1 MARRFVSVVGAG
13 GVGKTTVAISAAHAM
28 TTEFEEEPI
37 FLDLGSISDPALV
50 ARTIAV
56 TVNVNSETDD
66 PLVSITSSL
75 ANRNVV
81 LIFDNCEHVI
91 DQIAPIAQTI
101 VTTATRV
108 HILATSREALRTQG
122 EYVYRLDP
130 LSNPVNTADL
140 TAEGAITF
148 PTVQLL
154 VECASVGGNALQ
166 LTDDNAPFVAAI
178 CNKLDGL
185 PLAIEHA
192 ASRVIVH
199 GPRETA
205 TLLGDHLSL
214 EWRGPR
220 TAVPRHQSVNAT
232 LDWSY
237 RLLPEREKLVLQR
250 LSIFVGPFCLK
261 AAQEVASDAANDK
274 SVVAEAL
281 AELIAKSL
289 VLTNST
295 EWSDGYRLL
304 ETTRA
309 YAIKKLTESGELD
322 RIANR
327 HASYFVQLL
336 QNPGI
341 DQLYLAKTG
350 TRVTFT
356 HLGNVRAALNW
367 CFSSRGIAA
376 VGVRLVA
383 NATRLFI
390 ECSLFSECVRSTIQ
404 ALSSLPDSDR
414 GTSIE
419 MDLQEALAISLTFT
433 QGDSDKVRAAIAR
446 GLVRAEQSGDG
457 SRLVRMLAIHHF
469 SLFTRG
475 DIRGAMAVAEQRKGL
490 AHALNGP
497 VDAIMADLL
506 LGFAEH
512 LLGNQRLAQKYIH
525 AGLTRVAAY
534 PNASPTVLGR
544 NNQVLF
550 FVALARTLWLQG
562 FPERALSAV
571 RQALDEEEKG
581 TRTITKCI
589 SLIYAASVFIWCG
602 DQVKAHSVVSTLI
615 AESKA
620 IGFIRYEAAGIGLR
634 GEILVREGQTRSGIE
649 HLRCALRVLHRER
662 YNIPTITLMT
672 ALAEG
677 LMDLGQLDNALIE
690 IDRAQSGA
698 ERDGIYFSLPEVLR
712 VKGDILWKM
721 ARTESL
727 GAESYY
733 LNSLHSSRS
742 QGNLSWELR
751 TSRSLAKL
759 MFAQGRANEARRL
772 LSDVY
777 GKFTEGF
784 ATRDLEAA
792 NSELSA
798 IGDG

>member
-1 MARRFVSVVGAG
+1 
-13 GVGKTTVAISAAHAM
+13 
-28 TTEFEEEPI
+28 
-37 FLDLGSISDPALV
+37 L
-50 ARTIAV
+50 
-56 TVNVNSETDD
+56 
-66 PLVSITSSL
+66 
-75 ANRNVV
+75 
-81 LIFDNCEHVI
+81 
-91 DQIAPIAQTI
+91 
-101 VTTATRV
+101 
-108 HILATSREALRTQG
+108 
-122 EYVYRLDP
+122 
-130 LSNPVNTADL
+130 
-140 TAEGAITF
+140 
-148 PTVQLL
+148 
-154 VECASVGGNALQ
+154 
-166 LTDDNAPFVAAI
+166 
-178 CNKLDGL
+178 
-185 PLAIEHA
+185 
-192 ASRVIVH
+192 
-199 GPRETA
+199 
-205 TLLGDHLSL
+205 
-214 EWRGPR
+214 
-220 TAVPRHQSVNAT
+220 
-232 LDWSY
+232 
-237 RLLPEREKLVLQR
+237 
-250 LSIFVGPFCLK
+250 VGPFRLE

-274 SVVAEAL
+274 SLVAEAL

-289 VLTNST
+289 VLTIST
-295 EWSDGYRLL
+295 EESDGYRLL

-309 YAIKKLTESGELD
+309 YASKKLTESGEVD
-322 RIANR
+322 RLANR

-341 DQLYLAKTG
+341 DQLYLARTG

-367 CFSSRGIAA
+367 CFSSRGDAA
-376 VGVRLVA
+376 IGVRLVA
-383 NATRLFI
+383 NTTRLFI
-390 ECSLFSECVRSTIQ
+390 ECSLFGECVRSTIQ
-404 ALSSLPDSDR
+404 ALSSLADADR

-419 MDLQEALAISLTFT
+419 MDLQEALAISLMFT
-433 QGDSDKVRAAIAR
+433 QGDSDKVRTAIAR
-446 GLVRAEQSGDG
+446 GLVLAEQSGDG
-457 SRLVRMLAIHHF
+457 SRLLRVLAIHHF
-469 SLFTRG
+469 ILLTRG

-490 AHALNGP
+490 AHALNSP

-534 PNASPTVLGR
+534 PNASLTVLGH

-550 FVALARTLWLQG
+550 FIALARTLWLQG
-562 FPERALSAV
+562 FPERALNAV

-615 AESKA
+615 AESKSS
-620 IGFIRYEAAGIGLR
+620 GFIRYEAAAIGLR
-634 GEILVREGQTRSGIE
+634 GEILVREGQTLSGIE
-649 HLRCALRVLHRER
+649 HLRSALRVLHRER

-721 ARTESL
+721 SRSESL

-759 MFAQGRANEARRL
+759 MFVQGRANEARRL

-792 NSELSA
+792 NSDLSA
-798 IGDG
+798 MGDG